1 MAKAKRAKSAK
12 YVTIR
17 SLLGRKKADVEG
29 TFERLAELLK
39 DSADKG
45 SIQFRIVDKEQPRF
59 WNLRLEAQG
68 CTVHLDR
75 IDKPNLEIITT
86 ADTWLQIAGGKLS
99 PLIAF
104 ACRKMRIRGDE
115 KLGKR
120 LLKQLASSA
129 GRTDIC

>member
-1 MAKAKRAKSAK
+1 MARAKRAKSAK

-39 DSADKG
+39 DSPDNG
-45 SIQFRIVDKEQPRF
+45 SIQFRIVAKEQPRY
-59 WNLRLEAQG
+59 WNLRLDAQG
-68 CTVHLDR
+68 CTVHVDR
-75 IDKPNLEIITT
+75 LDKPDLEIITQ
-86 ADTWLQIAGGKLS
+86 AETWLQIAGGKLS

-104 ACRKMRIRGDE
+104 ARGKMRIRGDE

-120 LLKQLASSA
+120 LLKQLASSE

>member
-1 MAKAKRAKSAK
+1 MAKKKRAKSAK

-17 SLLGRKKADVEG
+17 SLLGRKKGDVEG
-29 TFERLAELLK
+29 TFERLAEMLK
-39 DSADKG
+39 QSAETG
-45 SIQFRIVDKEQPRF
+45 SIQFRIVAKDQPRY
-59 WNLRLEAQG
+59 WNLRLDEQG

-75 IDKPNLEIITT
+75 LDKPDLEIITT
-86 ADTWLQIAGGKLS
+86 AETWLQIAGGKLS

-104 ACRKMRIRGDE
+104 ARGRMRVRGDE

-120 LLKQLASSA
+120 LLKQLASSD

>member
-29 TFERLAELLK
+29 TFERLSEMLK
-39 DSADKG
+39 QSADNG
-45 SIQFRIVDKEQPRF
+45 SIQFRIVDKDQPRY
-59 WNLRLEAQG
+59 WNLRLDAQG
-68 CTVHLDR
+68 CSVHVDR
-75 IDKPNLEIITT
+75 VNKPDLEIITT
-86 ADTWLQIAGGKLS
+86 AETWLQIAGGKLS

-104 ACRKMRIRGDE
+104 ARRKMRIRGDE

-120 LLKQLASSA
+120 LLKQLASSE
-129 GRTDIC
+129 GKTDIC

>member
-1 MAKAKRAKSAK
+1 MAKAKRAKQAK
-12 YVTIR
+12 YVSIR

-39 DSADKG
+39 DSPDNG
-45 SIQFRIVDKEQPRF
+45 SIQFRIVDKDQPRY

-68 CTVHLDR
+68 CSVHVDR
-75 IDKPNLEIITT
+75 LDKPDLEIITQ
-86 ADTWLQIAGGKLS
+86 AETWLQIAGGKLS

-104 ACRKMRIRGDE
+104 ARHKMRIRGDE

-120 LLKQLASSA
+120 LLKQLASSE
-129 GRTDIC
+129 GKTDIC